1 VNGSRF
7 KILESD
13 KIMKVHF
20 ILPVFN
26 EQKVIVKQLS
36 EIDVMMKEI
45 GKEYLIYL
53 IDDCSSDQTC
63 QELSNVKDKYPFNV
77 IKHSKNLGPGA
88 AFRTG
93 FQEVIKVIEDK
104 DVVITMDAD
113 CTQSL
118 RAIMMMLDKIA
129 AGYEVVIGS
138 CFAPGG
144 MLIGV
149 PFLRYI
155 VTRLCNGLYKTFF
168 PINGVTTFTGFF
180 RCYSSSALKKSFDVF
195 GDKLIESNGFP
206 AVSELLIKMRQIP
219 LFITEVPMILRYDF
233 KKGKSKLHFLSTI
246 CEHLHVIFKN
256 LFKRRIF

>member
-1 VNGSRF
+1 M
-7 KILESD
+7 LESN
-13 KIMKVHF
+13 KIMKLYF

-26 EQKVIVKQLS
+26 EQGVITKQLS
-36 EIDVMMKEI
+36 AIDKMMKGI
-45 GKEYLIYL
+45 DKEYSVYI
-53 IDDCSSDQTC
+53 IDDYSSDQTC
-63 QELSNVKDKYPFNV
+63 QELSDIRDKYPFKI
-77 IKHSKNLGPGA
+77 IKHSENLGPGA
-88 AFRTG
+88 AFKTG
-93 FQEVIKVIEDK
+93 FREVMKVINDK

-118 RAIMMMLDKIA
+118 RAIMMMLDKIK

-180 RCYSSSALKKSFDVF
+180 RCYSSSALKQAFEVF
-195 GDKLIESNGFP
+195 GDKLMESDGFP

-219 LFITEVPMILRYDF
+219 LFITEVPIILRYDL
-233 KKGKSKLHFLSTI
+233 KKGKSKLCFFPTVR
-246 CEHLHVIFKN
+246 EHLHVISKN
-256 LFKRRIF
+256 LFKRRVL